1 MPYEELLGWI
11 NYFEQ
16 RPVDWRDDDRTYKFL
31 QTQGVK
37 AKPGQ
42 IFPSL
47 SVIYN
52 PKTGEDDSL
61 NPTKFKSSL
70 MFHKLLS
77 ATKGDKINL

>member
-11 NYFEQ
+11 NYFDQ

-37 AKPGQ
+37 TKPWQ

-47 SVIYN
+47 NAIYN
-52 PKTGEDDSL
+52 SKKEDEGF
-61 NPTKFKSSL
+61 NANKFKASL
-70 MFHKLLS
+70 MFHKMLS
-77 ATKGDKINL
+77 ATKGDKLDL